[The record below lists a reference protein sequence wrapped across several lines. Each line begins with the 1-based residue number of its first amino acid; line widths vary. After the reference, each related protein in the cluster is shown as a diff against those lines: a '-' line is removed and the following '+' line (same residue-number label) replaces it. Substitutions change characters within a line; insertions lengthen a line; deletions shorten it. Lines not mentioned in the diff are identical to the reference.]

1 MSKDTSRLEFLVRSM
16 DCAEETTALRRELT
30 VVSGV
35 RDVSFDLLNRKMTVE
50 VDSQPGTTEAV
61 VAAVAR
67 TGMAAEPWSDRSV
80 ESRSANDGRR
90 ERFLTTAA
98 SGVLLA
104 VGFAIH
110 AAQEGLTAALGG
122 EGSQVPVA
130 ARGAYLGA
138 AVLGAWF
145 IAPKAWHALRRLR
158 PDMNLLMC
166 IAALGAIEIGE
177 FFEAATVAFLFAVA
191 LALEAWSIGR
201 ARNAIGALMAHSP
214 TKARVI
220 RSGNVEELVEA
231 NTVQVGTVV
240 IVKPG
245 EKFPVDGR
253 IVRGRT
259 SVNQAP
265 ITGESAAVAK
275 TEGSEVFA
283 GTVNEEGAVDVE
295 STKPYSDSTLTQI
308 AKMVGEAQARRSP
321 SEQWVERFARVYTPV
336 ILACAVLVALV
347 PLLFGGDTNRWFYEA
362 LVLLVI
368 ACPCALVISTPVSIV
383 AALVAAAR
391 QGVLVKGGLYM
402 EVPGKLSAVALDKTG
417 TLTEGR
423 PRVSI
428 IVPRAGHDEREL
440 LSIASAIEARSIH
453 PIARA
458 IVEHAAGK
466 GIRPVPSTDFQMLS
480 GRGARAK
487 VDGVEHWIGSHRY
500 LEERAQETPE
510 MHRELE
516 ALASSSATVVVVGRH
531 DHVCGFIA
539 LTDTMRPEAA
549 AAVADLRAAG
559 IRNIVLLTGDNR
571 ETGEAI
577 GREAGVDQVQSELLP
592 ADKVRAIEELVAA
605 HGMVAMVGDGVN
617 DAPALARS
625 SLGVAMG
632 IGGTDAALETAD
644 IALMGDDLSKLGWLV
659 RHSRRTLRVI
669 HANVAISLAVK
680 ALFLVL
686 AFAGRASLWTAIAA
700 DMGVSLLV
708 VLNALRLL
716 KPGRST
722 KSAVP
727 AAARPGA

>member
-1 MSKDTSRLEFLVRSM
+1 
-16 DCAEETTALRRELT
+16 
-30 VVSGV
+30 
-35 RDVSFDLLNRKMTVE
+35 
-50 VDSQPGTTEAV
+50 
-61 VAAVAR
+61 
-67 TGMAAEPWSDRSV
+67 
-80 ESRSANDGRR
+80 
-90 ERFLTTAA
+90 
-98 SGVLLA
+98 
-104 VGFAIH
+104 
-110 AAQEGLTAALGG
+110 
-122 EGSQVPVA
+122 
-130 ARGAYLGA
+130 
-138 AVLGAWF
+138 
-145 IAPKAWHALRRLR
+145 
-158 PDMNLLMC
+158 
-166 IAALGAIEIGE
+166 
-177 FFEAATVAFLFAVA
+177 
-191 LALEAWSIGR
+191 
-201 ARNAIGALMAHSP
+201 
-214 TKARVI
+214 
-220 RSGNVEELVEA
+220 
-231 NTVQVGTVV
+231 
-240 IVKPG
+240 
-245 EKFPVDGR
+245 
-253 IVRGRT
+253 
-259 SVNQAP
+259 
-265 ITGESAAVAK
+265 
-275 TEGSEVFA
+275 
-283 GTVNEEGAVDVE
+283 
-295 STKPYSDSTLTQI
+295 
-308 AKMVGEAQARRSP
+308 
-321 SEQWVERFARVYTPV
+321 
-336 ILACAVLVALV
+336 
-347 PLLFGGDTNRWFYEA
+347 
-362 LVLLVI
+362 
-368 ACPCALVISTPVSIV
+368 
-383 AALVAAAR
+383 
-391 QGVLVKGGLYM
+391 
-402 EVPGKLSAVALDKTG
+402 
-417 TLTEGR
+417 
-423 PRVSI
+423 
-428 IVPRAGHDEREL
+428 
-440 LSIASAIEARSIH
+440 
-453 PIARA
+453 
-458 IVEHAAGK
+458 
-466 GIRPVPSTDFQMLS
+466 
-480 GRGARAK
+480 